1 MRLRATV
8 LLFAAFCFL
17 VTSPAWGAA
26 SICDATAGNLVT
38 NCGFETGDF
47 TGWALTGNT
56 GFTGVDGNPNSGNN
70 SAFFG
75 PIGSDGFLTQ
85 FVGDNSTL
93 YQISFYLYSEGGSPN
108 DFTAY
113 WNGVDIGPGLVDAGF
128 FPYTLFATTQAGN
141 SGVGSN
147 QLTFGFRQDPAF
159 WFLDDVVVL
168 NVGNTV
174 PEPGTLILLGSGLL
188 GMAGVM
194 RRKLSL

>member
-1 MRLRATV
+1 MRLRAMV

-47 TGWALTGNT
+47 TGWTQSGNT

-70 SAFFG
+70 AAFFG

-85 FVGDNSTL
+85 LVGDNSTR
-93 YQISFYLYSEGGSPN
+93 YAISFYLANEDGFPN
-108 DFTAY
+108 NFTVL
-113 WNGVDIGPGLVDAGF
+113 WNGVDVGPGLVDAAEFG
-128 FPYTLFATTQAGN
+128 YTLFSMVVPGN
-141 SGVGSN
+141 FGAGSN
-147 QLTFGFRQDPAF
+147 QLTFAVRDDPSF
-159 WFLDDVVVL
+159 FFLDDVVVT
-168 NVGNTV
+168 NVI

-188 GMAGVM
+188 GLAGVM